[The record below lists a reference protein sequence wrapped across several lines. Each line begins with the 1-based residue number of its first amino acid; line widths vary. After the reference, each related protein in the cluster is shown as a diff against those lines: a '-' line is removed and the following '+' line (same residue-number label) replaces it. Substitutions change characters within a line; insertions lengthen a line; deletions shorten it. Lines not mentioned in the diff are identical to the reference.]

1 MYKAR
6 RQLSSIDWNYH
17 KHLPKAKTSSGDEIA
32 TRKYNS
38 RTRKWDIK
46 SVKVEK
52 SYGYIPLL
60 ISKIISRRL
69 HDTESVT
76 RNVSLNA
83 SDPGNIAPT
92 IAPIPA
98 PQTRYPTTE
107 KQIFIKKLEFYKI
120 EQFRCIL
127 LTLHSKRDV
136 ARKFVLS

>member
-1 MYKAR
+1 M
-6 RQLSSIDWNYH
+6 
-17 KHLPKAKTSSGDEIA
+17 
-32 TRKYNS
+32 
-38 RTRKWDIK
+38 
-46 SVKVEK
+46 KVEK
-52 SYGYIPLL
+52 SYGYIPL

-107 KQIFIKKLEFYKI
+107 KQIFIQKLEFYKI